1 MKKEYLSPIAEM
13 LDVTVENHIL
23 DDSHGHGGTVTP
35 GEGPEAGG
43 GFGANKNRGQWGDVW
58 K

>member
-13 LDVTVENHIL
+13 LDITVENHIL
-23 DDSHGHGGTVTP
+23 EDSYGGTVTP

-43 GFGANKNRGQWGDVW
+43 GFGANKNRGEWGNVW
-58 K
+58 KK

>member
-13 LDVTVENHIL
+13 LDVTVETHIL
-23 DDSHGHGGTVTP
+23 NDSYGGTVTP

-43 GFGANKNRGQWGDVW
+43 GFGANKNRGEWGNVW
-58 K
+58 KK